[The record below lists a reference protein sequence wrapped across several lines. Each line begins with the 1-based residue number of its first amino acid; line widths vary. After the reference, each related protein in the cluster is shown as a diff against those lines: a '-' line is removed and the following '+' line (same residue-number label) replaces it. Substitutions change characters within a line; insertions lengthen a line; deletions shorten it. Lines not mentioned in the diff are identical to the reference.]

1 LIKHF
6 GKIQLYPKKI
16 STLSSVP
23 KGLLGCYRLTVWSCL
38 QRQQIVSLACDKSE
52 NHGIEMTTWTQ
63 EMLAEAKVQQHVI
76 KNGNFTSVE
85 KLEQKIAQYNLSM
98 IFE

>member
-1 LIKHF
+1 
-6 GKIQLYPKKI
+6 
-16 STLSSVP
+16 
-23 KGLLGCYRLTVWSCL
+23 
-38 QRQQIVSLACDKSE
+38 VSLACDKSE

-85 KLEQKIAQYNLSM
+85 KLEQKIAQYNRVVT
-98 IFE
+98 